1 MTAGEIKR
9 LSITPQTT
17 YHPATFKGAGN
28 QGSQFCRIDIGTD
41 FASSLPILGNRLH
54 PIKPRTESLAGFR
67 PQVWIAIVGID
78 GRIQQRAASR
88 HQPGAP
94 VPKVPHDLFCWTSFF
109 LRCSGVVTNSPC
121 AGAAQHKY
129 AELFVQQWKTMPA
142 DGCAVCA
149 HLSACKVA
157 SPKSGFL

>member
-67 PQVWIAIVGID
+67 PQLWIAIVGID

-94 VPKVPHDLFCWTSFF
+94 VPKVPHDLFEAINRIRNLLCAFEASNPSAVAAITVRRSSETAQPAEQTA
-109 LRCSGVVTNSPC
+109 LRIYAALHTMSAFGVLN
-121 AGAAQHKY
+121 
-129 AELFVQQWKTMPA
+129 
-142 DGCAVCA
+142 
-149 HLSACKVA
+149 
-157 SPKSGFL
+157 